1 MRSIYKISNALLGRD
16 VDKPLPEGSDTTH
29 AALAT
34 RFQRSFT
41 EKVDA
46 LCCKRSQQPSD
57 DMATEATA
65 RLHVF
70 EPASPSDVKRIVM
83 TSAAKSCELDPLPT
97 SLLKTHIDFLCPV
110 LARIINA
117 SLSSSVVPPPMKH
130 AVVIP
135 ILKKRCSDVNILTNY
150 RPISNIAFVAKLT
163 ERFVAQQLQHFMD
176 VNGIYG
182 VYQSAY
188 RPQHSAESALLRIHN
203 DVAQSIDSRRSV
215 LLVLLDLTAAFDTID
230 HNILMRR
237 LHGYGLCG
245 DVHAWLTSYLRNRT
259 NVVRVKS
266 SVSQL
271 NTITTGVPQGSVL
284 GPILFNAYVAPLAKL
299 LQQRNM
305 QHHLYADDTQ
315 LYVTFPPSEHT
326 RAFERMEECVR
337 EVKIWLCD
345 NGLVLNENK
354 SEAIIMQSPNVRTPI
369 MMSRINICGQL
380 VDTSAVI
387 RDLGFAMDDHLSMA
401 SQVSNICRSAYYHL
415 SRIAKI
421 RHSLTTSVCKSL
433 IHGLVTSRLDYG
445 NAMLFGIADRLLHRL
460 EMVQRSAARVVMQIR
475 RGDRQSMT
483 TILQRLHWLP
493 VKKRIEFKILVL
505 VHKAIYEGQPV
516 YLASLLN
523 QHTPK
528 RCLRSSSGLLLDVPR
543 VNLERFGRRAFACAG
558 PTLWNNLPISLRV
571 NGNHTQF
578 KKLLK
583 TYLFST

>member
-1 MRSIYKISNALLGRD
+1 MYRLIPNCNVHNLLGNWYEFVD

-83 TSAAKSCELDPLPT
+83 ASAAKSCELDPLPT

-182 VYQSAY
+182 VYQSSY

-215 LLVLLDLTAAFDTID
+215 FWCCSTSW
-230 HNILMRR
+230 R
-237 LHGYGLCG
+237 LSTQYTTTYSCDDCMATDCVAMCTHG
-245 DVHAWLTSYLRNRT
+245 
-259 NVVRVKS
+259 
-266 SVSQL
+266 
-271 NTITTGVPQGSVL
+271 
-284 GPILFNAYVAPLAKL
+284 
-299 LQQRNM
+299 
-305 QHHLYADDTQ
+305 
-315 LYVTFPPSEHT
+315 
-326 RAFERMEECVR
+326 
-337 EVKIWLCD
+337 
-345 NGLVLNENK
+345 
-354 SEAIIMQSPNVRTPI
+354 
-369 MMSRINICGQL
+369 
-380 VDTSAVI
+380 
-387 RDLGFAMDDHLSMA
+387 
-401 SQVSNICRSAYYHL
+401 
-415 SRIAKI
+415 
-421 RHSLTTSVCKSL
+421 
-433 IHGLVTSRLDYG
+433 
-445 NAMLFGIADRLLHRL
+445 
-460 EMVQRSAARVVMQIR
+460 
-475 RGDRQSMT
+475 
-483 TILQRLHWLP
+483 
-493 VKKRIEFKILVL
+493 
-505 VHKAIYEGQPV
+505 
-516 YLASLLN
+516 
-523 QHTPK
+523 
-528 RCLRSSSGLLLDVPR
+528 
-543 VNLERFGRRAFACAG
+543 
-558 PTLWNNLPISLRV
+558 
-571 NGNHTQF
+571 
-578 KKLLK
+578 
-583 TYLFST
+583 

>member
-1 MRSIYKISNALLGRD
+1 MGISTHSWRRFTVSNVESQVFTPKII
-16 VDKPLPEGSDTTH
+16 
-29 AALAT
+29 T
-34 RFQRSFT
+34 RQ
-41 EKVDA
+41 A
-46 LCCKRSQQPSD
+46 
-57 DMATEATA
+57 
-65 RLHVF
+65 
-70 EPASPSDVKRIVM
+70 
-83 TSAAKSCELDPLPT
+83 
-97 SLLKTHIDFLCPV
+97 
-110 LARIINA
+110 
-117 SLSSSVVPPPMKH
+117 
-130 AVVIP
+130 
-135 ILKKRCSDVNILTNY
+135 
-150 RPISNIAFVAKLT
+150 
-163 ERFVAQQLQHFMD
+163 
-176 VNGIYG
+176 G
-182 VYQSAY
+182 
-188 RPQHSAESALLRIHN
+188 
-203 DVAQSIDSRRSV
+203 
-215 LLVLLDLTAAFDTID
+215 
-230 HNILMRR
+230 
-237 LHGYGLCG
+237 
-245 DVHAWLTSYLRNRT
+245 
-259 NVVRVKS
+259 
-266 SVSQL
+266 
-271 NTITTGVPQGSVL
+271 
-284 GPILFNAYVAPLAKL
+284 
-299 LQQRNM
+299 
-305 QHHLYADDTQ
+305 
-315 LYVTFPPSEHT
+315 
-326 RAFERMEECVR
+326 
-337 EVKIWLCD
+337 
-345 NGLVLNENK
+345 
-354 SEAIIMQSPNVRTPI
+354 VRTPAGG
-369 MMSRINICGQL
+369 MLSGRANHYTTASLNI
-380 VDTSAVI
+380 
-387 RDLGFAMDDHLSMA
+387 MDDHLSMA

>member
-1 MRSIYKISNALLGRD
+1 MSHNILCDPKLTFKSIPI
-16 VDKPLPEGSDTTH
+16 TH
-29 AALAT
+29 AFDLQDIKCTSRTRCRQAAT
-34 RFQRSFT
+34 RRVRHNSRGPCYQIPAEFHR
-41 EKVDA
+41 KGR
-46 LCCKRSQQPSD
+46 CCRRSQQPSD

-97 SLLKTHIDFLCPV
+97 SLLKTHIDFMCPV
-110 LARIINA
+110 LARNINA

-135 ILKKRCSDVNILTNY
+135 ILKKRCYDVNIHTNY
-150 RPISNIAFVAKLT
+150 RPISNIVFVAKLT

-188 RPQHSAESALLRIHN
+188 RPQHSVESALLRIHN

-284 GPILFNAYVAPLAKL
+284 GLILFNAYVAPLAKL

-305 QHHLYADDTQ
+305 QHHLYAYDTQ

-369 MMSRINICGQL
+369 TMSRINICGQL

-387 RDLGFAMDDHLSMA
+387 RDLGFVMDDHLSMA

-433 IHGLVTSRLDYG
+433 IHGLVTS
-445 NAMLFGIADRLLHRL
+445 
-460 EMVQRSAARVVMQIR
+460 QIR

-483 TILQRLHWLP
+483 TILQRS
-493 VKKRIEFKILVL
+493 VKKCIEFKILVL

-516 YLASLLN
+516 NLVSLLN